1 MSDKI
6 NNLIEDIL
14 QNLYKLDDLTGEK
27 EGVIMKSAVEL
38 YDLRTK
44 LEEEN
49 KNATSK

>member
-1 MSDKI
+1 MNNKI

-27 EGVIMKSAVEL
+27 EGVIMDSAVEL

-44 LEEEN
+44 LN
-49 KNATSK
+49 KQTTKEV